1 MKKQFIALISAIA
14 ILFGI
19 FLAKPLLFDKA
30 TETDTSTTAEWFDEN
45 AITTE
50 KTTYETRKST
60 TRTNT
65 RNTTSA
71 KNSGSVDKN
80 GSYYSKN
87 DVALYIHTYGKL
99 PNNFITKN
107 EARALGW
114 DGGSVENYAPDKA
127 IGGDYYGNY
136 EGKLPQGSYHEC
148 DINTHNKSSRGAER
162 IIYSSDGRIYY
173 TSNHYESF
181 TQLY

>member
-1 MKKQFIALISAIA
+1 MKKQLIALISAIVV
-14 ILFGI
+14 LLGI
-19 FLAKPLLFDKA
+19 FIAKPLVFDKA
-30 TETDTSTTAEWFDEN
+30 NDVEPTTTTEWFDEN

-50 KTTYETRKST
+50 RTTYETRKAT
-60 TRTNT
+60 TK
-65 RNTTSA
+65 TTTQKKTTKQS
-71 KNSGSVDKN
+71 SGTVDKDS
-80 GSYYSKN
+80 SYYSKN
-87 DVALYIHTYGKL
+87 DVALYIHTYGRL

-107 EARALGW
+107 QARALGW
-114 DGGSVENYAPDKA
+114 EGGSVEKFAPGKA

-136 EGKLPQGSYHEC
+136 EGKLPSGNYHEC